1 MATSRRKKAEEAL
14 LLALAHGATPTQ
26 AAEKVGVHKR
36 TVYRRLAEPE
46 FRQKLHAQ
54 QAEMVQATSAL
65 MTAASGGS
73 VRTLVL
79 LQDAS
84 MPANTRRGA
93 ARDILSLGLP
103 WREGSELGRTPRRSR
118 AQEWGAKED
127 YQVACTG
134 ASGSTTSQLLGF
146 VLEEIITILENC
158 K

>member
-1 MATSRRKKAEEAL
+1 MATRRRKKAEEAL

-26 AAEKVGVHKR
+26 AAEKVGIHKR
-36 TVYRRLAEPE
+36 TVYRRLADPE

-103 WREGSELGRTPRRSR
+103 WREAANWEERLAALERKNRDQRRTFS
-118 AQEWGAKED
+118 
-127 YQVACTG
+127 
-134 ASGSTTSQLLGF
+134 
-146 VLEEIITILENC
+146 
-158 K
+158 